1 MQTMCENPEILF
13 VDFVQRKNK
22 EWQKNNL
29 LFFSDSIHI
38 WKEVLCSNYAHVIS
52 EGIGSGGRLTICK
65 DEHLDKDN
73 PILTIHYYTNGK
85 VLIQS
90 SEAHL
95 NSFEE
100 GFPLLKAEVHSKKI
114 SVLSGE
120 EVKVLFEN
128 PNTLSICAP
137 PTPTN
142 SATQLKHSI
151 ALLELDFAEF
161 REQIQTRLS
170 DRTDN
175 TSLQQLS
182 EELQQLRTENQ
193 SLASELRGNLEE
205 IRQENIALRTQMVKV
220 KEDAVKRE
228 RSLTRQ
234 VQHLT
239 EKLSCT
245 PKMSSTETQTLPASI
260 PKYGHVSV
268 PSSQLETQPS
278 STPAPTM
285 TPVPVSNSQLCT
297 SKPPQTQPVEKA
309 PQAVLLA
316 DSNGRYLDTRKL
328 FPGMKVLYK
337 VCSNTDHG
345 MKLLR
350 KETLGS
356 PQYLVI
362 HTGTNDLRR
371 LRDGTAEAVVKM
383 AEQASKEFPHS
394 HIVVSTL
401 LPRTDIPPHIIHGTN
416 MHIDR
421 RCSRLPNVH
430 LAHHPTIGTWD
441 LHDGLHL
448 HRDKVR
454 IFAKTLKT
462 ALRNGLISTRA
473 PKDLLRPPPPQD
485 HPRTTPPTVRRH
497 SSSDWNWTTVH
508 RQRNRPPST
517 TQHFPQHQP
526 QISAGPPVQCPSQP
540 QQRPTRPPTTGSP
553 PHTQHQRYATPPPPC
568 PPAPLQQRN
577 YGAPPGPC
585 PSLPLHQRNYWAPQ
599 APCPPPQ
606 QQQSG
611 YAAVV
616 STGHQARSPQQNCAA
631 AAQPQCSTAKVAQ
644 PSTTDPA
651 ISELGDIRQM
661 LQTICQRLLVR

>member
-1 MQTMCENPEILF
+1 MATAHFYEERGFHYPADCKSKVLKDKHKMQTMCENPEILF

-245 PKMSSTETQTLPASI
+245 PKMSSTETQTLPLWYLMGVQGRLGKAFI
-260 PKYGHVSV
+260 HILKNMYKRTGF
-268 PSSQLETQPS
+268 SSLFFTITDYNFSLTTKSETNLHAMP
-278 STPAPTM
+278 
-285 TPVPVSNSQLCT
+285 
-297 SKPPQTQPVEKA
+297 
-309 PQAVLLA
+309 
-316 DSNGRYLDTRKL
+316 
-328 FPGMKVLYK
+328 
-337 VCSNTDHG
+337 
-345 MKLLR
+345 
-350 KETLGS
+350 
-356 PQYLVI
+356 
-362 HTGTNDLRR
+362 
-371 LRDGTAEAVVKM
+371 
-383 AEQASKEFPHS
+383 
-394 HIVVSTL
+394 
-401 LPRTDIPPHIIHGTN
+401 IIF
-416 MHIDR
+416 I
-421 RCSRLPNVH
+421 
-430 LAHHPTIGTWD
+430 
-441 LHDGLHL
+441 
-448 HRDKVR
+448 
-454 IFAKTLKT
+454 
-462 ALRNGLISTRA
+462 
-473 PKDLLRPPPPQD
+473 
-485 HPRTTPPTVRRH
+485 
-497 SSSDWNWTTVH
+497 
-508 RQRNRPPST
+508 
-517 TQHFPQHQP
+517 
-526 QISAGPPVQCPSQP
+526 
-540 QQRPTRPPTTGSP
+540 
-553 PHTQHQRYATPPPPC
+553 
-568 PPAPLQQRN
+568 
-577 YGAPPGPC
+577 
-585 PSLPLHQRNYWAPQ
+585 
-599 APCPPPQ
+599 
-606 QQQSG
+606 
-611 YAAVV
+611 
-616 STGHQARSPQQNCAA
+616 
-631 AAQPQCSTAKVAQ
+631 
-644 PSTTDPA
+644 
-651 ISELGDIRQM
+651 
-661 LQTICQRLLVR
+661 